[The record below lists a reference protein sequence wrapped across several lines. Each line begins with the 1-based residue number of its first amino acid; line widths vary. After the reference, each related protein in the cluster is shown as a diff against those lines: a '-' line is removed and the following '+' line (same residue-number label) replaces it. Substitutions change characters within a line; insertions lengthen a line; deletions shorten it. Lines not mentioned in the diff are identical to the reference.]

1 MKGCEESGRRSSAFI
16 NSVTNFI
23 RQMSSTRR
31 LLSQSA
37 LSKTRPKLPRLALLV
52 GHSIKLGR
60 IHAGEVSVFVRET
73 CQKREKFHEFL
84 FLSCGTVLMTAVY
97 KVNEMEQQEY
107 TIFCVAA

>member
-52 GHSIKLGR
+52 GHSMKLGR

-97 KVNEMEQQEY
+97 KSK
-107 TIFCVAA
+107 